1 MSEGFKAREAIP
13 ALRGAPE
20 VTPLPSRTASAG
32 TSGPAS
38 AVTRGRVGPR
48 CSLLAST
55 RSAAPILPTIFKRSQ
70 RRATERNRNYLPAV
84 IRPAIVY
91 LHVFSPRQPDR
102 RFFAHP
108 SRLCTSTPATR

>member
-32 TSGPAS
+32 TAGPAS

-48 CSLLAST
+48 SALLAST
-55 RSAAPILPTIFKRSQ
+55 RSAAPVLLTIFKRSQ
-70 RRATERNRNYLPAV
+70 RRATERNRNDLPAV

-91 LHVFSPRQPDR
+91 LHVSSRRQRDG
-102 RFFAHP
+102 RFRAHR
-108 SRLCTSTPATR
+108 SGL